1 MDCQWTALLNV
12 LPLWL
17 REGVNK
23 ARPEGLQEIRLRVGM
38 MPDLVFQDK
47 HIRMQRAVAK
57 EDLEFCINTAS
68 RYSPWASQT
77 VSKGFL
83 TVSGGHRIGICGT
96 VAMQN
101 GRSLSIRDVS
111 SLCIRVSRQLQGI
124 GKEAAAIPGN
134 ILILGRPG
142 SGKTTLL
149 RDIIRC
155 KSNRGSTVCVVDERQ
170 EVFPCVGGTSC
181 FECGQNTDILSGC
194 PKAEGIEMAIR
205 VMNPHVIAVDEV
217 TAKQD
222 CDALMNAGWCGISLL
237 ATAHASS
244 VKDYFERPIY
254 KPLVES
260 RLFDTLLILQ
270 MDKSWRAERVQ
281 YGN

>member
-17 REGVNK
+17 REGVNN

-170 EVFPCVGGTSC
+170 ELFPCVGGTSC

-205 VMNPHVIAVDEV
+205 VMNPHLIAVDEV

-222 CDALMNAGWCGISLL
+222 CDALINAGWCGISLL

>member
-17 REGVNK
+17 REGVNN

-222 CDALMNAGWCGISLL
+222 CDALINAGWCGISLL

>member
-1 MDCQWTALLNV
+1 MDCQWTALMNV

-17 REGVNK
+17 REGVNRV
-23 ARPEGLQEIRLRVGM
+23 RPEGLQEIRLRVGM
-38 MPDLVFQDK
+38 TPDLVFQDK
-47 HIRMQRAVAK
+47 HIRAQRAVTK
-57 EDLEFCINTAS
+57 EDLEFCINSAS

-77 VSKGFL
+77 VSRGFL
-83 TVSGGHRIGICGT
+83 TVLGGHRIGICGT
-96 VAMQN
+96 VAIQN
-101 GRSLSIRDVS
+101 GQSLSIRDVS
-111 SLCIRVSRQLQGI
+111 SLCIRVSKQLQGI
-124 GKEAAAIPGN
+124 GKEAADISGN

-155 KSNRGSTVCVVDERQ
+155 KSNKGSTVCVVDERQ
-170 EVFPCVGGTSC
+170 EVFPCISGKSC
-181 FECGQNTDILSGC
+181 FECGQNTDILCGC
-194 PKAEGIEMAIR
+194 PKAEGIDIAIR
-205 VMNPHVIAVDEV
+205 VMNPHMIAVDEI

-222 CDALMNAGWCGISLL
+222 CDALINAGWCGISLL

-244 VKDYFERPIY
+244 MKDFLERPIY
-254 KPLVES
+254 RPLVES

-270 MDKSWRAERVQ
+270 MDKSWRTERVQ

>member
-124 GKEAAAIPGN
+124 GKEAASIPGN

>member
-17 REGVNK
+17 REGVNN

-170 EVFPCVGGTSC
+170 ELFPCVGGTSC

-222 CDALMNAGWCGISLL
+222 CDALINAGWCGISLL